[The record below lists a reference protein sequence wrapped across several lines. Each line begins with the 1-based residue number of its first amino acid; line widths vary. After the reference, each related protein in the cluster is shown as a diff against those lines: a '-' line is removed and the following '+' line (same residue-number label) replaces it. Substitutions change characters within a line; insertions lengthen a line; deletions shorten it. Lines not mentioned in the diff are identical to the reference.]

1 MDRTALI
8 KATAAGSVLQLA
20 MVLAGHHWPAIR
32 GLFAVGGTGF
42 SLIAGLLFMYW
53 TRSAAWSAALGGGA
67 IAGGVCALIG
77 IAVSVVLKD
86 VPSAL
91 LITGTLSSVATGVLG
106 GALGKLIFR
115 R

>member
-32 GLFAVGGTGF
+32 GLYAIGGMGF
-42 SLIAGLLFMYW
+42 SLIAGLLYMYW
-53 TRSAAWSAALGGGA
+53 TRVAAWPSAVGGGA
-67 IAGGVCALIG
+67 IAGGVCALLG
-77 IAVSVVLKD
+77 IAVSAVLGD
-86 VPSAL
+86 VPATL
-91 LITGTLSSVATGVLG
+91 LIVGTLSSVVTGALG
-106 GALGKLIFR
+106 AALGKLLFR